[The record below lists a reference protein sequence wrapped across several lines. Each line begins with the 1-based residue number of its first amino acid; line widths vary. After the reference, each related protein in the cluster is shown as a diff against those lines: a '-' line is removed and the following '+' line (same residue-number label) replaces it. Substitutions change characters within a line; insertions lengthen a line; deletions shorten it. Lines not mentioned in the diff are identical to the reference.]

1 MNPDQLYPILGTR
14 AFFSEFEV
22 RLEPIQ
28 NLVQAILQETILD
41 ALHGNPFEQIEA
53 LSFIHSDVFDWYCDF
68 VGWHADKWRSEV
80 NKYIERKTKPQ

>member
-1 MNPDQLYPILGTR
+1 MSQDLPVQGTR

-28 NLVQAILQETILD
+28 NLVQAMLQEVILV
-41 ALHGNPFEQIEA
+41 ALHGNPFDQIEA
-53 LSFIHSDVFDWYCDF
+53 LSFIYSDAFDTYCDY

-80 NKYIERKTKPQ
+80 NKYIESRK